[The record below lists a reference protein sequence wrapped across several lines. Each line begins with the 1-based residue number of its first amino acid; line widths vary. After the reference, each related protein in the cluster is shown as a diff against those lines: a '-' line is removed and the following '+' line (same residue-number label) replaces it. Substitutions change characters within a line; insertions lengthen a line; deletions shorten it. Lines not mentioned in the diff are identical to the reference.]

1 MIYESR
7 PNVTVDLSCLCFKS
21 GNSVILKG
29 GSEAFFT
36 NKIFVKLFRKS
47 LKANKVNMDY
57 VQFIERK
64 DRKVVSSLLKDMR
77 NYIDVMIP
85 RGGKNLV
92 KKVKELCNVP
102 VIGHLEGI
110 CHTFIDKKVNTKMAR
125 NVAVSYTH
133 LTLPTILLV

>member
-1 MIYESR
+1 MI
-7 PNVTVDLSCLCFKS
+7 
-21 GNSVILKG
+21 
-29 GSEAFFT
+29 
-36 NKIFVKLFRKS
+36 KISQVVERCFVKLFTKS
-47 LKANKVNMDY
+47 LKANKVNMNY

-125 NVAVSYTH
+125 NVVLNA
-133 LTLPTILLV
+133 